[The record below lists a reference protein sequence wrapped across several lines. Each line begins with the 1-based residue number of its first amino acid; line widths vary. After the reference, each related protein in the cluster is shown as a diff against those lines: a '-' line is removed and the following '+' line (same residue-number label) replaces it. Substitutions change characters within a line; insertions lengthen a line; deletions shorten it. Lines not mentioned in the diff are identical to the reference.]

1 MTVYLFDMEG
11 TLTPPRLPMTEDF
24 ADTFVPWLAHHK
36 AFIATGS
43 DFAKVMEQLPDSVIN
58 AFSGIYCA
66 MGNQLR
72 QGHEI
77 VYQKDFKLSDDLRE
91 GAFPAISKYPGPFF
105 DNYIEERVG
114 MVNFSVLGRNCP
126 YEERNR
132 YQIWDRE
139 NGERLAIHSELSAKY
154 PYLEI
159 SVGGSISID
168 ITPVGC
174 GKGQIAQHVRNAY
187 PDENIV
193 FMGDRTLP
201 GGNDHELAMALTL
214 LADTET
220 IQVSGPEAVINE
232 LNLRCLR

>member
-1 MTVYLFDMEG
+1 MTVYLFDMDG

-24 ADTFVPWLAHHK
+24 ADTFV
-36 AFIATGS
+36 
-43 DFAKVMEQLPDSVIN
+43 
-58 AFSGIYCA
+58 
-66 MGNQLR
+66 
-72 QGHEI
+72 
-77 VYQKDFKLSDDLRE
+77 
-91 GAFPAISKYPGPFF
+91 
-105 DNYIEERVG
+105 
-114 MVNFSVLGRNCP
+114 
-126 YEERNR
+126 
-132 YQIWDRE
+132 
-139 NGERLAIHSELSAKY
+139 

-232 LNLRCLR
+232 LNLR

>member
-1 MTVYLFDMEG
+1 
-11 TLTPPRLPMTEDF
+11 
-24 ADTFVPWLAHHK
+24 
-36 AFIATGS
+36 
-43 DFAKVMEQLPDSVIN
+43 
-58 AFSGIYCA
+58 
-66 MGNQLR
+66 MGQR
-72 QGHEI
+72 
-77 VYQKDFKLSDDLRE
+77 
-91 GAFPAISKYPGPFF
+91 
-105 DNYIEERVG
+105 
-114 MVNFSVLGRNCP
+114 
-126 YEERNR
+126 
-132 YQIWDRE
+132 

-220 IQVSGPEAVINE
+220 IQVSGPEAVSMN
-232 LNLRCLR
+232 